1 MARKISFIKALATR
15 LSHLG
20 GEMEGRFIVYPIE
33 LFMRVWHHFD
43 PRVYLESLRVRTIS
57 RGRIGKKGDGYVL
70 FVLYVKGK
78 TPPFIETL
86 FRAIGR
92 TRLNLVISTNA
103 RIAAAQRQA
112 LLEDCHL
119 LIERADLGRDFGG
132 YRDGIRYLLR
142 TVEPIER
149 LILLND
155 SLFYLENGLDAL
167 LAELDGE
174 HDVIGLTEDFHLY
187 YHVQSF
193 ALSFS
198 KRVLKNNGFLSYWKR
213 YRPISTRRWAIQKGE
228 RGLTRQLLRSGFA
241 PHIIHYGAQLT
252 PHLRSLKLGALLDAV
267 RLLPPAHRQ
276 QLYDEFDNIHETQT
290 TALLSSINTLV
301 KSARRLHLIA
311 DAELSDMRDSSVAQ
325 MLSVSDDTAAI
336 QEEAEHWIFDA
347 FLEKIVSI
355 ISTRN
360 QIHIGGFLFSKF
372 LGMPAI
378 KRDIFYREIYPLHEV
393 DEILSQLNEPMKDHI
408 MADLRQKGTAKLLTG
423 LRQVLYRHGAI

>member
-1 MARKISFIKALATR
+1 MSRKTSLLKAFAAR

-20 GEMEGRFIVYPIE
+20 GEMESRLIVYPIE
-33 LFMRVWHHFD
+33 LFARIWYHLD
-43 PRVYLESLRVRTIS
+43 LRVYFEGLRIRTIS
-57 RGRIGKKGDGYVL
+57 KGCAKKKSNRYVL
-70 FVLYVKGK
+70 FVLYVRGK

-103 RIAAAQRQA
+103 RITPAQRQA
-112 LLEDCHL
+112 LLENCHL

-142 TVEPIER
+142 TGEPIER

-155 SLFYLENGLDAL
+155 SLFYLEGGLDTL

-198 KRVLKNNGFLSYWKR
+198 GHVLKNNRFLSYWRK

-228 RGLTRQLLRSGFA
+228 RGLTRQLIRSGFA

-252 PHLRSLKLGALLDAV
+252 PHLRSLKLGDLLDAV
-267 RLLPPAHRQ
+267 RLLPPTHRQ
-276 QLYDEFDNIHETQT
+276 RLYDEFDDIHETQT
-290 TALLSSINTLV
+290 TALLSSINALV
-301 KSARRLHLIA
+301 KGARRLHLIT
-311 DAELSDMRDSSVAQ
+311 DAQLSDMRDSSIAQ

-336 QEEAEHWIFDA
+336 QEEAEHWVLDA
-347 FLEKIVSI
+347 FLEKIILIV
-355 ISTRN
+355 STRN
-360 QIHIGGFLFSKF
+360 QIHVGGFLFSKF
-372 LGMPAI
+372 LGMPVI
-378 KRDIFYREIYPLHEV
+378 KRDIFYREIYPLHEI
-393 DEILSQLNEPMKDHI
+393 DEILSQFNEPMKDHI
-408 MADLRQKGTAKLLTG
+408 LADLRQKGTAKLLTG

>member
-1 MARKISFIKALATR
+1 MSRKASFLKAFAAR

-20 GEMEGRFIVYPIE
+20 GEMEGRLIVYPIE
-33 LFMRVWHHFD
+33 LLARLWYHLD
-43 PRVYLESLRVRTIS
+43 PRVHFESLRIRTIS
-57 RGRIGKKGDGYVL
+57 KGRVEKKSDKYVL

-103 RIAAAQRQA
+103 RIVAAQREA
-112 LLEDCHL
+112 LLEHCHL

-142 TVEPIER
+142 TVESIER

-155 SLFYLENGLDAL
+155 SLFYIENGLDTL
-167 LAELDGE
+167 LAALNGE
-174 HDVIGLTEDFHLY
+174 HDVIGLTEDFHLN
-187 YHVQSF
+187 YHIQSF

-198 KRVLKNNGFLSYWKR
+198 GRVLKNSRFLAYWKR

-252 PHLRSLKLGALLDAV
+252 AHLRSLKLGDLLDAV
-267 RLLPPAHRQ
+267 RLLPPTHRQ
-276 QLYDEFDNIHETQT
+276 RLYGEFDEIHEAQT
-290 TALLSSINTLV
+290 TALLPSINTLV
-301 KSARRLHLIA
+301 KGAQRLHLIA
-311 DAELSDMRDSSVAQ
+311 DAELSDMRDSSIAQ
-325 MLSVSDDTAAI
+325 MLSASDDTAAI

-347 FLEKIVSI
+347 FLEKIISI

-360 QIHIGGFLFSKF
+360 QIHVGGFLFVRF

-378 KRDIFYREIYPLHEV
+378 KRDIFYREIYPLHEI
-393 DEILSQLNEPMKDHI
+393 DEILSQFSEPMKDHI
-408 MADLRQKGTAKLLTG
+408 MADLRQRGTAKLLTG

>member
-1 MARKISFIKALATR
+1 VARKISLLKELAAR
-15 LSHLG
+15 FSHLG
-20 GEMEGRFIVYPIE
+20 GEMESRLIVYPIE
-33 LFMRVWHHFD
+33 LFVRIWYHLDF
-43 PRVYLESLRVRTIS
+43 RVYFESLRIRTIS
-57 RGRIGKKGDGYVL
+57 KGRFEKKSDKYVL

-78 TPPFIETL
+78 IPPFIETL
-86 FRAIGR
+86 ISAVGR

-103 RIAAAQRQA
+103 RITAAQRQA
-112 LLEDCHL
+112 LLENCHL

-155 SLFYLENGLDAL
+155 SLFYLENGLDTF
-167 LAELDGE
+167 LAGLDGE

-198 KRVLKNNGFLSYWKR
+198 GRVLKNKGFLSYWKR

-228 RGLTRQLLRSGFA
+228 RALTRQILRSGFA

-252 PHLRSLKLGALLDAV
+252 PHLRSLKLGDLLDAV
-267 RLLPPAHRQ
+267 RLLPPTHRQ
-276 QLYDEFDNIHETQT
+276 QLYDEFDDIHEAQT

-301 KSARRLHLIA
+301 KGARRLHLVT
-311 DAELSDMRDSSVAQ
+311 DRELSDTRDSSITQ

-347 FLEKIVSI
+347 FLEKIISI

-360 QIHIGGFLFSKF
+360 QMHVGGFLFLKF
-372 LGMPAI
+372 LSMPAL

-393 DEILSQLNEPMKDHI
+393 DEILSQFDEPMKDHI